1 MKKEEIIK
9 QKEEQGIKLV
19 SDGGNKI
26 EFSDGT
32 TYARDFRT
40 GEYRKAKIFIWEGKN
55 EKR

>member
-19 SDGGNKI
+19 SDAGNKI

-40 GEYRKAKIFIWEGKN
+40 GEYRKAKIFILGGE
-55 EKR
+55 E

>member
-1 MKKEEIIK
+1 MEKEEIIK
-9 QKEEQGIKLV
+9 QKKEQGINFV

-40 GEYRKAKIFIWEGKN
+40 GEYRKVKTFILGGE
-55 EKR
+55 E